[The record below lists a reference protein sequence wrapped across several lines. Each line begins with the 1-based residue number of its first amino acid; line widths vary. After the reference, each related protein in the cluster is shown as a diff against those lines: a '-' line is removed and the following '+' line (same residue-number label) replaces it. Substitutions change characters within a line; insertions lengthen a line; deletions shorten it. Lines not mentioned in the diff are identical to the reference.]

1 VFASSRVWAVVVA
14 GGTGT
19 RFGGDRPKQFLP
31 VAGRRLVDWS
41 VDAVRPAS
49 AGVVLVVP
57 AETDRGPGGLPAV
70 DVVVTGGA
78 TRSASVRA
86 GLAAVAE
93 LAGKLSAGDTSGAPT
108 SALDNDI
115 VIVHDAARPLATP
128 ALAAAVVD
136 AVLAGADG
144 AVPGVPVIDTIK
156 QVADGTVVA
165 TPERATLVSV
175 QTPQAFRMGVLLRAH
190 ADAGDATDDAAL
202 VEGIGGVVA
211 VVPGEPANAKVTT
224 ADDLHAVEAELTRR
238 VDGVVGTLP
247 GGESP

>member
-1 VFASSRVWAVVVA
+1 VSTSSRVWAVVVA

-41 VDAVRPAS
+41 VDAVRPVS

-57 AETDRGPGGLPAV
+57 ADADRGPGGLPAV

-86 GLAAVAE
+86 GLAALADLARQLARPGDDAVARE
-93 LAGKLSAGDTSGAPT
+93 D
-108 SALDNDI
+108 DI
-115 VIVHDAARPLATP
+115 VVIHDAARPLATP
-128 ALAAAVVD
+128 ALAAAVVE
-136 AVLAGADG
+136 AVLTGADG
-144 AVPGVPVIDTIK
+144 AVPGVPVTDTIK
-156 QVADGTVVA
+156 QVADGRVVA
-165 TPERATLVSV
+165 TLDRASLVAV
-175 QTPQAFRMGVLLRAH
+175 QTPQAFRLGVLLRAH

-202 VEGIGGVVA
+202 VEAAGGVVA

-224 ADDLHAVEAELTRR
+224 ADDLHGVETELTRR
-238 VDGVVGTLP
+238 VDDVVGTLP